1 MIALL
6 ALTVV
11 LQNAAVVTPKP
22 RVYAGVY
29 LTDVS
34 GFDLKEGRFKAE
46 IQLWCKWSGDATVP
60 PLVIANAEIE
70 KQDELSSEHDG
81 TWHSVRW
88 RVQGTF
94 RGTFPLHRFPFDTQR
109 LLVEL
114 ELPDDKGTLVP
125 DLAGSG
131 MASKFSITGWLYQPY
146 FAAQVR
152 SAKYASDLG
161 SIAREG
167 KPHVVNAVA
176 FVLVLERPVAAYVLR
191 FMLPLAIIL
200 MMALMAF
207 FLPADQLEVRAGI
220 GVTALLSCIAFH
232 FSQADTLP
240 NVSYLVVADKLFLG
254 SYVLIL
260 LALVGSVVSFHLFGR
275 NERASRR
282 LDRVAYAALPAL
294 AIISSLVILAG
305 TARDAPAADVKPPV
319 VQPSK
324 SIKPELRVAIS
335 ALNALNTGGITNLHR
350 RGLTYPIDGNQRA
363 PHLAERMPDM
373 TNDLVRFLPDGG
385 MRVRWRLRPGLK
397 WSDGSTLDAQDVAFS
412 AGIFDNPDR
421 VAIETVDARTVDV
434 TYKDRAPD
442 HLRGFGVYPK
452 RDLEAL
458 VKQGG
463 SEAVVE
469 RYKTDPAPGD
479 GPYMIESFVPKQRVV
494 LRRNPHF
501 AGPPPAIERIVFVVP
516 AGKASEA
523 LLKGEIDLASFL
535 DRAGY
540 EALDARAGIVT
551 KSGPSEDL
559 EFIQPDISIAPFSD
573 LRVRQAILHAIDRE
587 ALVDRLDGANGR
599 VAHGYRTEAADDY
612 AADVVRYPHDPARAR
627 ALLVEAGLG
636 SPTPIKLTAQETK
649 PDSQRATEI
658 AAIKEALEAVGFVVE
673 IQYIPSTLASYQ
685 SGSHGSLLLF
695 NRATDVT
702 ARFWNVPTVKSVYGT
717 RQPNRLFDAEVFPLY
732 WAMEKTLFEER
743 RRSLSIQLQK
753 EWSER
758 LPVLPLFF
766 TTEHWAHVAAL
777 KGYAPQ
783 ASTNP
788 WWNVEHLRFE

>member
-6 ALTVV
+6 ALTFV
-11 LQNAAVVTPKP
+11 LQNAAVVSPKP

-46 IQLWCKWSGDATVP
+46 IQLWCKWSGDAAVP

-81 TWHSVRW
+81 AWHSVRW

-109 LLVEL
+109 LLIEL

-131 MASKFSITGWLYQPY
+131 MASQFSITGWLYQPY

-167 KPHVVNAVA
+167 KPHVVHAVA

-260 LALVGSVVSFHLFGR
+260 LALVGSVLSFHQYGR
-275 NERASRR
+275 NERRSRL
-282 LDRVAYAALPAL
+282 LDRVAYVTLPAL
-294 AIISSLVILAG
+294 AIIASVIILFG
-305 TARDAPAADVKPPV
+305 TTRDAPSADVKLPV

-324 SIKPELRVAIS
+324 SIKPELRVSIS
-335 ALNALNTGGITNLHR
+335 TLIGLNIGGIPHLHR
-350 RGLTYPIDGNQRA
+350 RGLTYPIDGNKRA

-385 MRVRWRLRPGLK
+385 MRVRWRLRAGLK

-421 VAIETVDARTVDV
+421 VAVEIVDARTVDV
-434 TYKDRAPD
+434 TYKDRAAE
-442 HLRGFGVYPK
+442 HLRGFGLYPK
-452 RDLEAL
+452 RHLEAL
-458 VKQGG
+458 VKEGG

-469 RYKTDPAPGD
+469 RYRTDPAPGD
-479 GPYMIESFVPKQRVV
+479 GPYMVESFVPKQRVV

-516 AGKASEA
+516 AGKTSEA
-523 LLKGEIDLASFL
+523 LVKGEIDLAPIL

-540 EALDARAGIVT
+540 EGLAGRADIVA
-551 KSGPSEDL
+551 KSGASEDL
-559 EFIQPDISIAPFSD
+559 EFLQPDVNVAPFSD
-573 LRVRQAILHAIDRE
+573 LRVRQAVLHALDRD
-587 ALVDRLDGANGR
+587 AIVATLDGASGR

-612 AADVVRYPHDPARAR
+612 APDVLRYPHDPVRAR
-627 ALLVEAGLG
+627 ALLAEAGLG
-636 SPTPIKLTAQETK
+636 PPTPIKITAQETK
-649 PDSQRATEI
+649 PDSRRSIEI
-658 AAIKEALEAVGFVVE
+658 AAIKESLEAVGFIVE
-673 IQYIPSTLASYQ
+673 IQYVPSTLASYQ

-695 NRATDVT
+695 SRGTDAT
-702 ARFWNVPTVKSVYGT
+702 ARFWNVPIVKSVYAT
-717 RQPNRLFDAEVFPLY
+717 QQPNRLFDAEVFALY

-743 RRSLSIQLQK
+743 RQSLSRQLQK

-766 TTEHWAHVAAL
+766 TTERWAHVAAL

-783 ASTNP
+783 ESTNP